1 MIMTGFNN
9 VLGAYDNLVKE
20 APILAH
26 IHGETE
32 YEAALEFIEVLM
44 DLIGDHPQDPRWGLL
59 EIATK
64 AVDVYEAQNYPEL
77 DELSEQHHSSVAVLR
92 VLMDQYR
99 LGKSDFPEIGNQQ
112 AVEEVMEGKKDMTI
126 GQVKALSTRF
136 NIDPALFL

>member
-1 MIMTGFNN
+1 MGKPNTKPQ
-9 VLGAYDNLVKE
+9 LQ
-20 APILAH
+20 
-26 IHGETE
+26 
-32 YEAALEFIEVLM
+32 FIEVLM

-99 LGKSDFPEIGNQQ
+99 LGKSDFLKSETSKQLKRSWREKGYDNRTSQSIEHQ
-112 AVEEVMEGKKDMTI
+112 I
-126 GQVKALSTRF
+126 
-136 NIDPALFL
+136 